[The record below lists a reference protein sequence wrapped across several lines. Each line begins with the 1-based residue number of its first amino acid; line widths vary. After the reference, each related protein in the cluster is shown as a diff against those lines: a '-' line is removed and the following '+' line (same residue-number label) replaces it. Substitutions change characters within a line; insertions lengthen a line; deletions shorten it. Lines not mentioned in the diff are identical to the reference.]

1 MTSATKIL
9 LLGASA
15 GLVFLAGCTGEP
27 ADNAPTG
34 PPAATSAPASR
45 PASPTASNATSPT
58 PSGSERPAAGSSGA
72 STETLLRA
80 AKTAETAVGGAKL
93 TSITSEG
100 SDWEVTV
107 TAADG
112 TQSELTVAGDGSSVT
127 QGPREDNDSA
137 RDKDQ
142 NATELKG
149 ATLGYA
155 EAVTAV
161 EDEVANG
168 IVRDMSLD
176 SEAGKS
182 VWEVTVADAAVDR
195 DLTLDASS
203 GAVLSNQVDD

>member
-9 LLGASA
+9 LLGASV
-15 GLVFLAGCTGEP
+15 GLVLLAGCTGEP

-34 PPAATSAPASR
+34 PPAATSAPATQ

-58 PSGSERPAAGSSGA
+58 PSGSETPAAGSSGA

-80 AKTAETAVGGAKL
+80 AKTAQTSVSGAKL
-93 TSITSEG
+93 TSIESEG
-100 SDWEVTV
+100 TDWVVTV

-112 TQSELTVAGDGSSVT
+112 TESELTVAGDGSSMT
-127 QGPREDNDSA
+127 QGPRKDNDSA
-137 RDKDQ
+137 RDKAQ

-149 ATLGYA
+149 AKLGYA
-155 EAVTAV
+155 DAVGAV

-168 IVRDMSLD
+168 IVRQLSLD
-176 SEAGKS
+176 SEAGKV
-182 VWEVTVADAAVDR
+182 VWEVKVADAAVDR

-203 GAVLSNQVDD
+203 GAVLSNKVDD